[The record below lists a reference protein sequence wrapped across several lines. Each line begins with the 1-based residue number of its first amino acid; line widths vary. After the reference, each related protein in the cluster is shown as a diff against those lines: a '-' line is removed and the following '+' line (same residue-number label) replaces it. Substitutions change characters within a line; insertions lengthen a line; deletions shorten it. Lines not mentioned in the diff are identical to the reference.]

1 MKVVLFC
8 GGFGMRMREYS
19 EAVAQTHGAHWV
31 SAHPL
36 ACDEVLRSLR
46 TQRLYFVFRLQG

>member
-8 GGFGMRMREYS
+8 GGFGMRMREHS
-19 EAVAQTHGAHWV
+19 EALPKPMVHYWI
-31 SAHPL
+31 SSHPL
-36 ACDEVLRSLR
+36 ACNEVLRPLR